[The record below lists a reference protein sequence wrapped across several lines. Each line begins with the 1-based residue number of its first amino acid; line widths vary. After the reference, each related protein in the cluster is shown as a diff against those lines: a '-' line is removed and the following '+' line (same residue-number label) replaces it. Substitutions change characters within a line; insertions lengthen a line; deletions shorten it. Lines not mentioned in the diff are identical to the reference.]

1 MAASFKSRLL
11 SLLAG
16 AALMA
21 GCQNVGAVWAEAP
34 ALTVSA
40 AACQLDPD
48 PYYRSARRAMQV
60 DHGNASLVRDTCD
73 ALIAH
78 PGRISAS
85 DLINALYYSGAA
97 NRILSTTQSGDLTP
111 DAARSL
117 REAERLLDR
126 ALALSDNFHLAR
138 LERARVY
145 RLQARLSGSQAPNR
159 RALNEVEE
167 LQRNIPDPGDP
178 IHAAAHY
185 LRASIFIDQHAG
197 GPTREEAEAAAS
209 ARQVSSAAH
218 EDTLPTLTWDSTLHD
233 LAVFT
238 DAAHAWSREHREH
251 PDRNEAL
258 RQLALY
264 GNQLACHLTPCL
276 SVEMVDT
283 WHGAPRTRENV
294 QRGVDYLSL
303 AQSAVDAA
311 SSPDYAHPQ
320 FAATYTNLGIAKT
333 QLAGLLSPRAD
344 ATFGC
349 VPDVGNEAMLNQ
361 AKSDLEV
368 ALRRA
373 APGSDDQ
380 RAAQLALACTQLA
393 LGDVGDAHVTASA
406 AVQTE
411 SAASWVMYAR
421 VLAAQQQWSDA
432 AARYGQAAGLA
443 STEEARS
450 IIHLERARVFLAAP
464 PQDLVTDEALE
475 TSSVEQR
482 QAAVEALLL
491 ANPTPRGNLL
501 ARLELGKLYQTQ
513 QLFSAAQAQLTTF
526 EAGHE
531 AASYDDRAARAQ
543 ALLFLSRARADLGRG
558 DEALR
563 NADDAFALDGAWP
576 YREQACLVR
585 IKFGR
590 VAFSQTG
597 PRAICGPS
605 EDAPPGEG
613 YLLEGMYHLRRAF
626 PLRAGDRERE
636 WEDAYRAFDQG
647 AAAVEQAVVSQAL
660 RDRLQYGRGTAQFCI
675 GFSEIGNAAIQAIG
689 GDASE
694 SEAAARIDAAR
705 RYFAHYG
712 VADCPA
718 RR

>member
-16 AALMA
+16 AALIA
-21 GCQNVGAVWAEAP
+21 GCQNVSAVWAEAP
-34 ALTVSA
+34 ALNVST

-48 PYYRSARRAMQV
+48 PYYRSTRRVLQV
-60 DHGNASLVRDTCD
+60 DHHNASSVRETCD
-73 ALIAH
+73 TLIAH

-97 NRILSTTQSGDLTP
+97 NRILSTTQSGDLAP

-117 REAERLLDR
+117 GEAERLLDR
-126 ALALSDNFHLAR
+126 ALALSDGFHLAR

-185 LRASIFIDQHAG
+185 LRASIFIDQHAD
-197 GPTREEAEAAAS
+197 GPTRDDAEAS
-209 ARQVSSAAH
+209 TRQVLSVTH

-251 PDRNEAL
+251 PDRGEAL
-258 RQLALY
+258 RQLAVY
-264 GNQLACHLTPCL
+264 SNQLACHLTPCVD
-276 SVEMVDT
+276 VEMVDS

-311 SSPDYAHPQ
+311 SSPDYVHPQ
-320 FAATYTNLGIAKT
+320 FVTTYTNLGIAKT
-333 QLAGLLSPRAD
+333 QLAGLLSARAD
-344 ATFGC
+344 ATYGC

-373 APGSDDQ
+373 AAGSDDQ

-393 LGDVGDAHVTASA
+393 LGDIGDAQVTASA

-411 SAASWVMYAR
+411 SAASWLMYAR
-421 VLAAQQQWSDA
+421 VLAAQQQWNDA
-432 AARYGQAAGLA
+432 AARYGQAAGVA

-450 IIHLERARVFLAAP
+450 IIHLERARVLLAAP
-464 PQDLVTDEALE
+464 PQDLVDDEALE
-475 TSSVEQR
+475 ASSAEQR

-513 QLFSAAQAQLTTF
+513 ELFSAAQAQLSTF

-531 AASYDDRAARAQ
+531 AASYDDRAVRAQ
-543 ALLFLSRARADLGRG
+543 ALLFLSRTRTDLGRG

-563 NADDAFALDGAWP
+563 NADDAFAIDGTWP

-590 VAFSQTG
+590 VAFAQTG

-605 EDAPPGEG
+605 DDAPPGEG

-647 AAAVEQAVVSQAL
+647 ATAVEQAVVSQAL

-675 GFSEIGNAAIQAIG
+675 GFSEIGNATIQAIG
-689 GDASE
+689 DDASE
-694 SEAAARIDAAR
+694 RDAQARIEAARSH
-705 RYFAHYG
+705 FADYG
-712 VADCPA
+712 VADCPT

>member
-1 MAASFKSRLL
+1 MAASFKPRLV

-16 AALMA
+16 AALIA
-21 GCQNVGAVWAEAP
+21 SCQNVSAVWAEAP
-34 ALTVSA
+34 ALNVSA
-40 AACQLDPD
+40 TACQQDPD
-48 PYYRSARRAMQV
+48 PYYRSTRRALQV
-60 DHGNASLVRDTCD
+60 DYDNATSVRDTCN

-85 DLINALYYSGAA
+85 DLINALYYSGTA
-97 NRILSTTQSGDLTP
+97 NRILATTRDGNQLAP
-111 DAARSL
+111 DAARAL
-117 REAERLLDR
+117 RDAEQLLDR
-126 ALALSDNFHLAR
+126 ALALSDGFHLAR

-145 RLQARLSGSQAPNR
+145 RLQARLSGSQSPNR
-159 RALNEVEE
+159 QALNEVEE

-185 LRASIFIDQHAG
+185 LRASIFIDQHQS
-197 GPTREEAEAAAS
+197 GPTKQDAEASAS
-209 ARQVSSAAH
+209 ARQVVNAAH
-218 EDTLPTLTWDSTLHD
+218 EDALPTLTWDSTLHD

-238 DAAHAWSREHREH
+238 DAAQAWSREHREH
-251 PDRNEAL
+251 PDRAEAL
-258 RQLALY
+258 RQLAEY
-264 GNQLACHLTPCL
+264 GNQLACHLTPCRD
-276 SVEMVDT
+276 VEMADT
-283 WHGAPRTRENV
+283 WNEVPRTRENV

-311 SSPDYAHPQ
+311 SSSEYTHPQ
-320 FAATYTNLGIAKT
+320 FVTTYTNLGIAKT

-344 ATFGC
+344 ATYGC

-373 APGSDDQ
+373 PAGSGDQ
-380 RAAQLALACTQLA
+380 RAAQLALACTQMA
-393 LGDVGDAHVTASA
+393 LGDIGDAHATASA

-421 VLAAQQQWSDA
+421 VLAAQEQWSDA
-432 AARYGQAAGLA
+432 ASRYGQAASFATDNAL
-443 STEEARS
+443 SL
-450 IIHLERARVFLAAP
+450 IHLERARVLLAAP
-464 PQDLVTDEALE
+464 PQDLVDDETLDAANAA
-475 TSSVEQR
+475 QR

-501 ARLELGKLYQTQ
+501 ARLELGKLYHKQELYAAAQTQ
-513 QLFSAAQAQLTTF
+513 LVTF

-531 AASYDDRAARAQ
+531 AASYDDQAVRAQ
-543 ALLFLSRARADLGRG
+543 ALLFLSRARTELGRG

-563 NADDAFALDGAWP
+563 NADDAFAMDGTWP

-585 IKFGR
+585 IRFGR
-590 VAFSQTG
+590 VAFSQNG

-647 AAAVEQAVVSQAL
+647 AAAVEGVVVDEKL
-660 RDRLQYGRGTAQFCI
+660 RRRLQYGRGTAQFCI

-689 GDASE
+689 STEEINDAR
-694 SEAAARIDAAR
+694 A
-705 RYFAHYG
+705 YFAQYR